1 MNHKSQDTQPMSTH
15 PALADILA
23 FQYVHE
29 NLSTS
34 GQPSFDEFALIAHA
48 GFEVVINLAL
58 TDASNVLVGEDRR
71 VLELGMDYIN
81 LPLLFD
87 RPSYTQALRILDILK
102 SLQHKK
108 VWLHCALNMRVSSL
122 IYMYRAHHLM
132 MDEVNA
138 KALLAQ
144 IWTPNTEWSHIIERI
159 NQHYLGQLQ
168 TD

>member
-1 MNHKSQDTQPMSTH
+1 MNNKSQDIQPIPTH
-15 PALADILA
+15 TGLADILA
-23 FQYVHE
+23 FQYVNE

-34 GQPSFDEFALIAHA
+34 GQPSFDELALIANT

-81 LPLLFD
+81 LPILFD
-87 RPSYTQALRILDILK
+87 RPSSTQALRVLDLLK

-122 IYMYRAHHLM
+122 IYMYRVHHLM
-132 MDEVNA
+132 MDEPNA
-138 KALLAQ
+138 KALLSQ
-144 IWTPNTEWSHIIERI
+144 IWTPNTEWSEIIKQL
-159 NQHYLGQLQ
+159 NQHYFGQLQ

>member
-1 MNHKSQDTQPMSTH
+1 MNESQNMKAMPDYS
-15 PALADILA
+15 ALSHILA

-29 NLSTS
+29 NLVTS
-34 GQPSFDEFALIAHA
+34 GQPSSDELALIAQA
-48 GFEVVINLAL
+48 GFKVVINLAL

-87 RPSYTQALRILDILK
+87 RPSYTQTLRVLETLK
-102 SLQHKK
+102 SLHHQK

-122 IYMYRAHHLM
+122 MYIYRVHYLM
-132 MDEVNA
+132 MDEVDA
-138 KALLAQ
+138 KAFLEK
-144 IWTPNTEWSHIIERI
+144 IWTPNAEWSDLIQQLER
-159 NQHYLGQLQ
+159 HYMGHFQ

>member
-1 MNHKSQDTQPMSTH
+1 MNESQNMKAMPDYS
-15 PALADILA
+15 ALSHILA

-29 NLSTS
+29 NLVTS
-34 GQPSFDEFALIAHA
+34 GQPSSDELALIAQA
-48 GFEVVINLAL
+48 GFKVVINLAL

-87 RPSYTQALRILDILK
+87 RPSYTQALRVLDLLK
-102 SLQHKK
+102 SLHQQK

-122 IYMYRAHHLM
+122 MYIYRVHHLM
-132 MDEVNA
+132 MDEVDA
-138 KALLAQ
+138 KIFLDQ
-144 IWTPNTEWSHIIERI
+144 IWTPNAEWSDIIQQLEK
-159 NQHYLGQLQ
+159 HYLGHFQ

>member
-1 MNHKSQDTQPMSTH
+1 MNDKSQKTQLMSTH

-34 GQPSFDEFALIAHA
+34 GQPNFDELALIANA

-87 RPSYTQALRILDILK
+87 RPSYTQALRVLDLLK

-122 IYMYRAHHLM
+122 MYIYRVHHLM
-132 MDEVNA
+132 MDEVEA
-138 KALLAQ
+138 QTFLDQ
-144 IWTPNTEWSHIIERI
+144 IWTPNAEWSPIISQL

>member
-1 MNHKSQDTQPMSTH
+1 MNKSQDIQLMSTH
-15 PALADILA
+15 PTLADVLA

-34 GQPSFDEFALIAHA
+34 GQPSFDELALIADA
-48 GFEVVINLAL
+48 GFDVVINLAL

-87 RPSYTQALRILDILK
+87 RPSYTQALRVLDMLK

-108 VWLHCALNMRVSSL
+108 VWLHCTLNMRVSSL
-122 IYMYRAHHLM
+122 IYMYRVHHLM
-132 MDEVNA
+132 MDEPNA
-138 KALLAQ
+138 KVLLSQ
-144 IWTPNTEWSHIIERI
+144 IWTPNTEWSEIIKQLD
-159 NQHYLGQLQ
+159 QHYCGQLQ

>member
-1 MNHKSQDTQPMSTH
+1 MNNSQDIQLMSTH

-34 GQPSFDEFALIAHA
+34 GQPSFDELALIANA

-58 TDASNVLVGEDRR
+58 TDTSNVLVGEDRR

-87 RPSYTQALRILDILK
+87 RPSHMQALRVLDMLK

-108 VWLHCALNMRVSSL
+108 VWLHCAKNMRVSSL
-122 IYMYRAHHLM
+122 IYIYRVHHLM
-132 MDEVNA
+132 IDETDA
-138 KALLAQ
+138 LALLSQ
-144 IWTPNTEWSHIIERI
+144 IWTPNTEWSAIIKQLD
-159 NQHYLGQLQ
+159 QHYLGQLQ
-168 TD
+168 ID

>member
-1 MNHKSQDTQPMSTH
+1 MSTH

-23 FQYVHE
+23 FQYIHE

-34 GQPSFDEFALIAHA
+34 GQPSFDELALIADA

-87 RPSYTQALRILDILK
+87 RPSYTQALRALDTLK
-102 SLQHKK
+102 SLQDKK

-122 IYMYRAHHLM
+122 MYMYRIHHLM
-132 MDEVNA
+132 IDEADA
-138 KALLAQ
+138 KALLSQ
-144 IWTPNTEWSHIIERI
+144 IWIPNAEWSEIIKQLD
-159 NQHYLGQLQ
+159 QHYLGQLQ